1 MNQSE
6 RLELQKSYLAALA
19 RQRESYYSELARRRN
34 LDLILHTEAVSQIE
48 AIVDL
53 PSMRKKQKL
62 NEIKQI
68 LVALKQKQELDGRY
82 SE

>member
-6 RLELQKSYLAALA
+6 RLELQKSYLAA
-19 RQRESYYSELARRRN
+19 LARRRN

>member
-19 RQRESYYSELARRRN
+19 KQRESIYPELARRRN
-34 LDLILHTEAVSQIE
+34 LDLTLHTEAVSQIE
-48 AIVDL
+48 AIIDL

-68 LVALKQKQELDGRY
+68 LLALRQKQEQEGLT
-82 SE
+82 

>member
-19 RQRESYYSELARRRN
+19 RQRESCYPELARQRN

-62 NEIKQI
+62 NEIKKI
-68 LVALKQKQELDGRY
+68 LLALRQKQELDGRDT
-82 SE
+82 E

>member
-1 MNQSE
+1 MTQ
-6 RLELQKSYLAALA
+6 LEKPKLAALA
-19 RQRESYYSELARRRN
+19 RQRN

-68 LVALKQKQELDGRY
+68 LVALKQEQELNRRGSLECETHCTNNRGCIY
-82 SE
+82 RR